1 MDTNRRGSTL
11 GCGQAPGLRKLTPQ
25 MLGTIEAAER
35 HAFASEMQ
43 PGQVL
48 AAFKAAAPFLG
59 LRPGVVH
66 AIDWLFRFTD
76 ARDWQPS
83 SRPIVWPSAAMQ
95 QQELG
100 LGPSQVK
107 NLNRQLV
114 ELGLVVMKDSP
125 NGKRYG
131 RRDPQGRIVEAYG
144 FDLSPLASRH
154 AEFRAE
160 AEAGREERARIQALR
175 RRATISRNG
184 IRQLLETAVEQ
195 GIADKDWSR
204 LQDAASTAS
213 RGIAG
218 IGSSAEME
226 MAVSRLERFQGDMR
240 RHLEAALDVVAA
252 RGEAQYSSVNNTP
265 KEPENWPHTTLT
277 NQLSN
282 LEDTVITSAKSS
294 SLRVSSGD
302 NQRTNGFASAAVNG
316 QTPSTQQRPDNAR
329 TDSGSLLK
337 ITPMELIKLAPR
349 LKPYLN
355 NQAPSW
361 PEIVDAADW
370 LRNEMGISKFIWGDA
385 CLAMGREQAA
395 IAVAIVSTKPP
406 AHFRLSPGGYF
417 HGMVSKAK
425 AGELHLARTI
435 WGMRGSGE
443 HRLK

>member
-1 MDTNRRGSTL
+1 ML
-11 GCGQAPGLRKLTPQ
+11 GRGQASGLRKLTPL
-25 MLGTIEAAER
+25 MLGTIEVAER
-35 HAFASEMQ
+35 HAFTSEMQ

-66 AIDWLFRFTD
+66 AVDWLFRFTD
-76 ARDWQPS
+76 PQDWQPS

-154 AEFRAE
+154 AEFKAE
-160 AEAGREERARIQALR
+160 AEAGREERARVQALR
-175 RRATISRNG
+175 RRATIARNG
-184 IRQLLETAVEQ
+184 IRQLLETAIEQ
-195 GIADKDWSR
+195 GITDKEWTV
-204 LQDAASTAS
+204 LQDAASVAS
-213 RGIAG
+213 RGVAG
-218 IGSSAEME
+218 IPSSAEME
-226 MAVSRLERFQGDMR
+226 MAVARLERLQGDMR
-240 RHLEAALDVVAA
+240 RHLEAALDAVAA
-252 RGEAQYSSVNNTP
+252 RGEAPCLPVNNNP
-265 KEPENWPHTTLT
+265 KEPENWPHITST

-282 LEDTVITSAKSS
+282 LKDTVIASRKSS
-294 SLRVSSGD
+294 SSRVSSGGNPRAND
-302 NQRTNGFASAAVNG
+302 FGNGAVND
-316 QTPSTQQRPDNAR
+316 QTPNTQQQPGKVR

-370 LRNEMGISKFIWGDA
+370 LRDEMGISKFIWGDA

-395 IAVAIVSTKPP
+395 IAIAIVSGKPP

-443 HRLK
+443 RRLK